1 VTGQTVLLW
10 AAVAVAGGLGAA
22 SRFLLD
28 RLISSRVAARLP
40 LGTLVIN
47 VSGSLAAG
55 IVLGL
60 AVGGTIGD
68 ELRTVVAGGYLG
80 AYTTFSTAMYET
92 ARLLEEGDRQ
102 VGVVNVLAPL
112 LLSLLAATAGWWL
125 VV

>member
-1 VTGQTVLLW
+1 MTGELVLLW

-28 RLISSRVAARLP
+28 RLISSRIAARLP

-47 VSGSLAAG
+47 VSGSFAAG
-55 IVLGL
+55 VVVGL

-68 ELRTVVAGGYLG
+68 ELRTVAAGGYLG

-92 ARLLEEGDRQ
+92 ARLLEQGDRR
-102 VGVVNVLAPL
+102 VAAVNLLAPL
-112 LLSLLAATAGWWL
+112 VLSLLAALAGWWL
-125 VV
+125 VT

>member
-1 VTGQTVLLW
+1 MTGELVLLW

-28 RLISSRVAARLP
+28 RLISSRIAARLP

-47 VSGSLAAG
+47 VSGSFAAG
-55 IVLGL
+55 VVVGL

-92 ARLLEEGDRQ
+92 ARLLEQGDRR
-102 VGVVNVLAPL
+102 VAAVNLLAPL
-112 LLSLLAATAGWWL
+112 VLSLLAALAGWWL
-125 VV
+125 VT